1 MFSIIKDNKTV
12 EVNIDKTKNRQSIN
26 TTSVNQLRRT
36 TVKAASLTTNIK
48 LMETNFQINIIL

>member
-36 TVKAASLTTNIK
+36 TVKAVSLTTNIK
-48 LMETNFQINIIL
+48 LMETNFQNYD

>member
-36 TVKAASLTTNIK
+36 TVKAVSLTTNIK
-48 LMETNFQINIIL
+48 LMETNF

>member
-1 MFSIIKDNKTV
+1 MFSIIKDNNKTV

-48 LMETNFQINIIL
+48 LMETNF